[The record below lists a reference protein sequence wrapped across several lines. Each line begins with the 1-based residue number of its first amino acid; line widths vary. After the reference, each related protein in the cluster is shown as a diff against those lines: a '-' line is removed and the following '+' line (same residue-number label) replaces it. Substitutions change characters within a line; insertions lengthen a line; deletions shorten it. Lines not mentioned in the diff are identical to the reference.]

1 MTQLLFDLPGDLDLP
16 VEVYDQCQ
24 RLVGRALSSG
34 TVAVELGRYFVETR
48 LPDGSRRQQTV
59 EVDSE
64 GEQEVF
70 LGPAESTTHL
80 VVPSQGIASS
90 ELLYAEEWPP
100 IEDKMAGAWKETTEE
115 APPAWLAGFRWSSLG
130 GWQVTART
138 PLYPWDLPAS
148 VWLGDGGWGALGLQ
162 RPDGHTTVI
171 PIPGERKELLQFELH
186 EEGEDL
192 QLRAKLA
199 SEPAQA
205 LLNFLNLDLIGDA
218 ELLSHSR
225 ALQGEYLLR
234 DKVADPLAAVAGAVA
249 LLRMNELDRLHDW
262 TANLA
267 DWFPW
272 LPDGT
277 AVRAE
282 HLALAGNHD
291 EAVELLRE
299 LPTKGLPVL
308 STVLGFATDRMR
320 TYSAYWPADGGL
332 RHTLELL
339 TSYALAT
346 DFSQPVTTFSG
357 RDPDSPEG
365 ALPPDDRGADRG
377 PEAVPREPATAGS
390 TN

>member
-24 RLVGRALSSG
+24 RLVGRTLSSG
-34 TVAVELGRYFVETR
+34 TVAVDLGRYFIEIR
-48 LPDGSRRQQTV
+48 LPDGSRRQRTI

-80 VVPSQGIASS
+80 TVPSSGMTPS
-90 ELLYAEEWPP
+90 ESLDIEEQAL
-100 IEDKMAGAWKETTEE
+100 IRDMAGAWAETAEE
-115 APPAWLAGFRWSSLG
+115 TPRAWLEGFRWSSLG
-130 GWQVTART
+130 GWRVTARR
-138 PLYPWDLPAS
+138 PVYSWDPTSIKL
-148 VWLGDGGWGALGLQ
+148 VDEGLGALGLQ
-162 RPDGHTTVI
+162 RPDGHRTLI
-171 PIPGERKELLQFELH
+171 PIPGEHSELLRFELH

-192 QLRAKLA
+192 RLRARLA
-199 SEPAQA
+199 SEPGQA

-234 DKVADPLAAVAGAVA
+234 EKAADPLAATAGAVA
-249 LLRMNELDRLHDW
+249 LLRMNELDRLHNW

-291 EAVELLRE
+291 EAVGLLRG
-299 LPTKGLPVL
+299 LRAKGLPVL
-308 STVLGFATDRMR
+308 SAVLGFATDRIR
-320 TYSAYWPADGGL
+320 TYSAYWPDDGEL

-339 TSYALAT
+339 TSYSLAT
-346 DFSQPVTTFSG
+346 DFSHSVTTFSG

-377 PEAVPREPATAGS
+377 SEGVAREPATAGS